1 MKTDIGIALR
11 STVFPPSLI
20 PTLAPE
26 LDGRFSTVWF
36 PSIGSR
42 ADSIEMCALSLGA
55 TRRLKSG
62 TGVIRLAEYDLAR
75 LADRAEG
82 LARSSSGRF
91 ILGVGTGH
99 MRGPTAVDQLVS
111 LTEDLRGRG
120 LAGGSVPLYFAAL
133 GPRMVR
139 AAFENADGVLLN
151 FCSPRYASRVT
162 SMAGRR
168 RDGFRVAC
176 YVKLFFAQDDG
187 EARFMLAN
195 EFANYDAIP
204 QYHDMFES
212 MGLSQTLA
220 SLRGR
225 QTVSASDIT
234 SEMSQI
240 SLANPTRE
248 QTLDLLER
256 FAEAGVDSPVVYP
269 YVSGSESYKLE
280 IARTLR
286 DWTS

>member
-11 STVFPPSLI
+11 STVFPPDLI
-20 PTLAPE
+20 PRLAPE
-26 LDGRFSTVWF
+26 LDGRFSTAWF

-55 TRRLKSG
+55 TRRLNSG
-62 TGVIRLAEYDLAR
+62 TGVIRLAEYDLGR
-75 LADRAEG
+75 LADRAES
-82 LARSSSGRF
+82 LARSSQGRF

-99 MRGPTAVDQLVS
+99 LRGYAAVDQLVN
-111 LTEDLRGRG
+111 LTRNLRERG
-120 LAGGSVPLYFAAL
+120 LGDGSVPICFAAL

-139 AAFENADGVLLN
+139 AAFGNADGVLLN
-151 FCSPRYASRVT
+151 FCSPRYAHDVIST
-162 SMAGRR
+162 AGRR

-176 YVKLFFAQDDG
+176 YVKLFFAHDDG

-195 EFANYDAIP
+195 EFANYNAIP
-204 QYHDMFES
+204 QYHDMFDA
-212 MGLSQTLA
+212 MGLSQTLVA
-220 SLRGR
+220 LRGK
-225 QTVSASDIT
+225 QTVSAGDVT
-234 SEMSQI
+234 PEMAQI

-248 QTLDLLER
+248 QTLGLLGR

-269 YVSGSESYKLE
+269 YISGSEEYKFE
-280 IARTLR
+280 VARRLR